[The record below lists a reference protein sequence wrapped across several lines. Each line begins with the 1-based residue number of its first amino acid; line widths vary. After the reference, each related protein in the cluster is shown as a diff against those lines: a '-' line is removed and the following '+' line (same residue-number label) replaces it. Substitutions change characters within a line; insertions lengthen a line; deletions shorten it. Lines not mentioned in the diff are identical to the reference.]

1 MKGTTQAPEANSK
14 ESGMLSNPLSFLRSG
29 SFNWYYA
36 GLVSRGVYG
45 DYWSLRSYST
55 TDSNELY
62 LGNTSLNPYA
72 NDHRGFGY
80 AVRCESILL
89 QILHHSH

>member
-1 MKGTTQAPEANSK
+1 MKNTGQTEEDNRD
-14 ESGMLSNPLSFLRSG
+14 SGLLSNPLSFLRSG
-29 SFNWYYA
+29 RFYWNSA
-36 GLVSRGVYG
+36 GLGSRGIYG

-80 AVRCESILL
+80 AVRCESGPL